1 MHILIPILALGGLG
15 IIFGVG
21 LAIAAKK
28 FYVVTDP
35 RIEQIYSNLP
45 GANCGA
51 CGMPG
56 CMGFA
61 EGLIHGTCMV
71 EKCVATEEKARHTIA
86 KILGIEAKSKIR
98 MSAVLHCH
106 GGSKRVKDKFNY
118 IGNKDCITANLIMEG
133 PKACVYG
140 CIGYGTCQR
149 ICPFGAISMNDEDL
163 PVVDKDK
170 CTACGK
176 CVEACPKKLFSL
188 VSVSKTYA
196 VRCKSAYIG
205 KNVMDVC
212 SVGCITCRKCEKA
225 CPVKAIQIIDN
236 IAVIDYKV
244 CDNRGECFKVCPT
257 KAIAKKGKELKVW
270 VSREETA

>member
-1 MHILIPILALGGLG
+1 MQILIPILALGGLG

-28 FYVVTDP
+28 FCVVTDP
-35 RIEQIYSNLP
+35 RIEQIYSKLP

-61 EGLIHGTCMV
+61 EGLIHGTCTV
-71 EKCVATEEKARHTIA
+71 EKCASTEEKLRHDIA
-86 KILGIEAKSKIR
+86 KILGVEVKTRVKTL
-98 MSAVLHCH
+98 AVLHCH

-133 PKACVYG
+133 SKVCVYG
-140 CIGYGTCQR
+140 CIGYGTCER
-149 ICPFGAISMNDEDL
+149 VCPFGAISMNNENL

-176 CVEACPKKLFSL
+176 CVETCPKKLFSL
-188 VSVSKTYA
+188 VPVSKNYV
-196 VRCKSAYIG
+196 VRCKSSYAG

-236 IAVIDYKV
+236 LAVIDYKI
-244 CDNRGECFKVCPT
+244 CDNCGECFKVCPT
-257 KAIAKKGKELKVW
+257 KAIAKKDKGRW
-270 VSREETA
+270 IIDSPGT